1 MKPTKFR
8 IACII
13 LPLFIALCVGTASAA
28 GSGTLAATDALQIR
42 GGEDGH
48 VFIFLNGSYDPAVGG
63 LELSVFYNES
73 IAEATTFVRNPEAGS
88 GVTPRDLSSG
98 FSPQLANDVG
108 IPTETW
114 LWDITF
120 RARVNDGSVMTV
132 GLVPS
137 VVSSVNLPPDDYL
150 SVTAVHNATF
160 STKDEVLPVIN
171 ITTPVTVSPTFNIAG
186 TIYDVG
192 GMGTA
197 QATLKNTTH
206 AAVTYD
212 LTLNGLAPTCTFSEQ
227 VTWPIED
234 GVTLTV
240 TATDDAGNTNTSSQ
254 VINVVDVGFS
264 NPEPTGYI
272 NATPAQAQAFMS
284 QIDKTEPITMYLGSA
299 TYGPTRLT
307 LDTTTD
313 YAKGDL
319 PNDLVD
325 GEYWVNVS
333 GTDNFGD
340 ERCLNWT
347 FTLDA
352 TAPVINSFTITDSD
366 GDGYIEAEEDL
377 TLTWVATDRYFKNV
391 TLMDVNSREVL
402 WSSDDASGSDTIQ
415 IDDGNRDLAF
425 RAYDRAGN
433 YDSRAFHLYYDYMI
447 WVNSTKVGEVS
458 GIDTTYTA
466 AKDLSRTAVSSITL
480 YNGCTV
486 PLPSLETL
494 ERTVTNLGQ
503 VTSDTYVTADNTA
516 NRTLVGNETYQ
527 TAWVYN
533 PGKTF
538 DFSVKVAHAPRAV
551 LVLGE
556 ANESYIADLI
566 NAGKGGINSI
576 DYTELIQKTA
586 YIFIEGGWAKVAV
599 DDNGKIT
606 MPAQSGNAI
615 TTGSGSIAE
624 TLRHSKNQVNLDTG
638 YRLSTQNLDAITLA
652 PGDYALAA
660 ITMDGDRIG
669 LLAAM
674 PVIVMESGDQGA
686 IDPVTVKQNE
696 TFTAQFTYDTPC
708 ERLGVVLLRD
718 VTYEGT
724 AFIDAAK
731 LSKDKGT
738 LKQALKLNITHGGIP
753 ATQKLIGNIYV
764 SPSSGKYAVANTN
777 KATISTSGLEPGS
790 YHVYMIGQSKNG
802 TVQAYGMHTLEITTE
817 TTPKPTPKPPSGG
830 GGGGGGSSPTY
841 TSYTG
846 TGTLT
851 VNNVGTVLR
860 SIKVNADDKVGSL
873 LVPIGVKA
881 LDKDGKPLTSITL
894 TPLASDKMPAVPSG
908 ALFKFAGYVYE
919 AGPDGATFEPG
930 ITLAFDLPADAWNA
944 LDPDNNDFKV
954 KWYNEETEEWEDVPT
969 TTYKST
975 RSVDAEITHFSTFA
989 LFTEPVTTP
998 TETPTPP
1005 VDIDTPTTPPGDEK
1019 PPAGEFPT
1027 TIFAIV
1033 VVLVIVIAA
1042 GYFFIVRK

>member
-458 GIDTTYTA
+458 GLDTTYTA
-466 AKDLSRTAVSSITL
+466 VKDVSRTAVSSITL
-480 YNGCTV
+480 YGCTV
-486 PLPSLETL
+486 TLPTL
-494 ERTVTNLGQ
+494 NQLQKNVTNVGW
-503 VTSDTYVTADNTA
+503 VTPDTYVVVDKNA
-516 NRTLVGNETYQ
+516 NKTISGSETYQ
-527 TAWVYN
+527 NAWVLDPN
-533 PGKTF
+533 TDL
-538 DFSVKVAHAPRAV
+538 DFLVKVPHVHNAT

-556 ANESYIADLI
+556 ANESYIDELI
-566 NAGKGGINSI
+566 RGGRGGMHSVN
-576 DYTELIQKTA
+576 YTELIKKAA
-586 YIFIEGGWAKVAV
+586 YIFIDGGWAKVTV
-599 DDNGKIT
+599 DDDGTISI
-606 MPAQSGNAI
+606 PEHSGNNI
-615 TTGSGSIAE
+615 TNAGNISA
-624 TLRHSKNQVNLDTG
+624 TLRHPDNQVDLHTG
-638 YRLSTQNLDAITLA
+638 YRLSTQGLTAITPA

-660 ITMDGDRIG
+660 IAMDGDRIG
-669 LLAAM
+669 LLGAM
-674 PVIVMESGDQGA
+674 PIMVMESPDQGA
-686 IDPVTVKQNE
+686 ITPTSVQQNA
-696 TFTAQFTYDTPC
+696 TFTAQFRYDTPC
-708 ERLGVVLLRD
+708 ERLGVVVLRNVAYD
-718 VTYEGT
+718 GNALIDMSTLGRDTLRLNLTY
-724 AFIDAAK
+724 
-731 LSKDKGT
+731 
-738 LKQALKLNITHGGIP
+738 NGIA
-753 ATQKLIGNIYV
+753 ATQKLAGNVYV
-764 SPSSGKYAVANTN
+764 SPSSGKYVVANTN
-777 KATISTSGLEPGS
+777 QATISTTGLEPDT
-790 YHVYMIGQSKNG
+790 YQVYMVGQSANG
-802 TVQAYGMHTLEITTE
+802 TMQAYGQHTLTITPHVT
-817 TTPKPTPKPPSGG
+817 PTPTAPPHHG
-830 GGGGGGSSPTY
+830 GGGGGGSSKAPV
-841 TSYTG
+841 SYTT
-846 TGTLT
+846 TGTLLT
-851 VNNVGTVLR
+851 NSAGTVLK
-860 SIKVNADDKVGSL
+860 SIRVNAEDNVGSL
-873 LVPIGVKA
+873 LIPIGTKA
-881 LDKDGKPLTSITL
+881 LDADGNPLSSISLKPLTG
-894 TPLASDKMPAVPSG
+894 SDVPAAPTG
-908 ALFKFAGYVYE
+908 AVFQFAGYAYE
-919 AGPDGATFEPG
+919 AGPAGATFEPG
-930 ITLAFDLPADAWNA
+930 ITLTFDIPDDVWETLYLPGNQ
-944 LDPDNNDFKV
+944 LTV
-954 KWYNEETEEWEDVPT
+954 KWYNPETDLWEDLPVTVSPGSKT
-969 TTYKST
+969 VTAT
-975 RSVDAEITHFSTFA
+975 VTHFSTFA

-998 TETPTPP
+998 VTPTETATTAPATQ
-1005 VDIDTPTTPPGDEK
+1005 TTTPPGEQ
-1019 PPAGEFPT
+1019 PGEGLPMT
-1027 TIFAIV
+1027 MILSIFAV
-1033 VVLVIVIAA
+1033 VVIIVAA
-1042 GYFFIVRK
+1042 GYFFMMRK

>member
-160 STKDEVLPVIN
+160 ATKDEVLPVIN

-284 QIDKTEPITMYLGSA
+284 QIDTTQPITMYLGSA
-299 TYGPTRLT
+299 TYVPASLP
-307 LDTTTD
+307 LDTTTS
-313 YAKGDL
+313 YAKGTL
-319 PNDLVD
+319 PVGLADD
-325 GEYWVNVS
+325 TYWVNVS
-333 GTDNFGD
+333 GTDTFGD
-340 ERCLNWT
+340 ERYLNWT
-347 FTLDA
+347 FTLDT

-458 GIDTTYTA
+458 GLDTTYTA
-466 AKDLSRTAVSSITL
+466 VKDVSRTAVSSITL
-480 YNGCTV
+480 YGCTV
-486 PLPSLETL
+486 TLPTL
-494 ERTVTNLGQ
+494 NQLQKNVTNVGW
-503 VTSDTYVTADNTA
+503 VTPDTYVVVDKNA
-516 NRTLVGNETYQ
+516 NKTISGSETYQ
-527 TAWVYN
+527 NAWVLDPN
-533 PGKTF
+533 TDL
-538 DFSVKVAHAPRAV
+538 DFLVKVPHVHNAT

-556 ANESYIADLI
+556 ANESYIDELI
-566 NAGKGGINSI
+566 RGGRGGMHSVN
-576 DYTELIQKTA
+576 YTELIKKAA
-586 YIFIEGGWAKVAV
+586 YIFIDGGWAKVTV
-599 DDNGKIT
+599 DDDGTISI
-606 MPAQSGNAI
+606 PEHSGNNI
-615 TTGSGSIAE
+615 TNAGNISA
-624 TLRHSKNQVNLDTG
+624 TLRHPDNQVDLHTG
-638 YRLSTQNLDAITLA
+638 YRLSTQGLTAITPA

-660 ITMDGDRIG
+660 IAMDGDRIG
-669 LLAAM
+669 LLGAM
-674 PVIVMESGDQGA
+674 PIMVMESPDQGA
-686 IDPVTVKQNE
+686 ITPTSVQQNA
-696 TFTAQFTYDTPC
+696 TFTAQFRYDTPC
-708 ERLGVVLLRD
+708 ERLGVVVLRNVAYD
-718 VTYEGT
+718 GNALIDMSTLGRDTLRLNLTY
-724 AFIDAAK
+724 
-731 LSKDKGT
+731 
-738 LKQALKLNITHGGIP
+738 NGIA
-753 ATQKLIGNIYV
+753 ATQKLAGNVYV
-764 SPSSGKYAVANTN
+764 SPSSGKYVVANTN
-777 KATISTSGLEPGS
+777 QATISTTGLEPDT
-790 YHVYMIGQSKNG
+790 YQVYMVGQSANG
-802 TVQAYGMHTLEITTE
+802 TMQAYGQHTLTITPHVT
-817 TTPKPTPKPPSGG
+817 PTPTAPPHHG
-830 GGGGGGSSPTY
+830 GGGGGGSSKAPV
-841 TSYTG
+841 SYTT
-846 TGTLT
+846 TGTLLT
-851 VNNVGTVLR
+851 NSAGTVLK
-860 SIKVNADDKVGSL
+860 SIRVNAEDNVGNL
-873 LVPIGVKA
+873 LVPIGTKA
-881 LDKDGKPLTSITL
+881 LDKDGNPLKSISL
-894 TPLASDKMPAVPSG
+894 SPLAGSDVPAVPTG
-908 ALFKFAGYVYE
+908 AIFQFAGYAYE
-919 AGPDGATFEPG
+919 AGPAGATFEPG
-930 ITLAFDLPADAWNA
+930 ITLTFTLPDDVWETLYLPGNQ
-944 LDPDNNDFKV
+944 LTV
-954 KWYNEETEEWEDVPT
+954 KWYNPETELWEDIPVTVSPGSKT
-969 TTYKST
+969 VTAT
-975 RSVDAEITHFSTFA
+975 VTHFSIYA
-989 LFTEPVTTP
+989 LFTEPMTTPVTP
-998 TETPTPP
+998 TETAT
-1005 VDIDTPTTPPGDEK
+1005 TAPTTQTTT
-1019 PPAGEFPT
+1019 PPAGEQPAEGLPVT
-1027 TIFAIV
+1027 MILSIFAV
-1033 VVLVIVIAA
+1033 VVIIAAA
-1042 GYFFIVRK
+1042 GYFFMMRK

>member
-458 GIDTTYTA
+458 GLDTTYTA
-466 AKDLSRTAVSSITL
+466 VKDVSRTAVSSITL
-480 YNGCTV
+480 YGCTV
-486 PLPSLETL
+486 TLPTL
-494 ERTVTNLGQ
+494 NQLQKNVTNVGW
-503 VTSDTYVTADNTA
+503 VTPDTYVVVDKNA
-516 NRTLVGNETYQ
+516 NKTISGSETYQ
-527 TAWVYN
+527 NAWVLDPN
-533 PGKTF
+533 TDL
-538 DFSVKVAHAPRAV
+538 DFLVKVPHVHNAT

-556 ANESYIADLI
+556 ANESYIDELI
-566 NAGKGGINSI
+566 RGGRGGMHSVN
-576 DYTELIQKTA
+576 YTELIKKAA
-586 YIFIEGGWAKVAV
+586 YIFIDGGWAKVTV
-599 DDNGKIT
+599 DDDGTISI
-606 MPAQSGNAI
+606 PEHSGNNI
-615 TTGSGSIAE
+615 TNAGNISA
-624 TLRHSKNQVNLDTG
+624 TLRHPDNQVDLHTG
-638 YRLSTQNLDAITLA
+638 YRLSTQGLTAITPA

-660 ITMDGDRIG
+660 IAMDGDRIG
-669 LLAAM
+669 LLGAM
-674 PVIVMESGDQGA
+674 PIMVMESPDQGA
-686 IDPVTVKQNE
+686 ITPTSVQQNA
-696 TFTAQFTYDTPC
+696 TFTAQFRYDTPC
-708 ERLGVVLLRD
+708 ERLGVVVLRNVAYD
-718 VTYEGT
+718 GN
-724 AFIDAAK
+724 ALIDA
-731 LSKDKGT
+731 LT
-738 LKQALKLNITHGGIP
+738 LGRDTLRLNLTYNGIA
-753 ATQKLIGNIYV
+753 ATQKLAGNVYV
-764 SPSSGKYAVANTN
+764 SPSSGKYVVANTN
-777 KATISTSGLEPGS
+777 QATISTTGLEPDT
-790 YHVYMIGQSKNG
+790 YQVYMVGQSANG
-802 TVQAYGMHTLEITTE
+802 TMQAYGQHTLTITPHVT
-817 TTPKPTPKPPSGG
+817 PTPTAPPHHG
-830 GGGGGGSSPTY
+830 GGGGGGSSKAPV
-841 TSYTG
+841 SYTT
-846 TGTLT
+846 TGTLLT
-851 VNNVGTVLR
+851 NSAGTVLK
-860 SIKVNADDKVGSL
+860 SIRVNAEDNVGSL
-873 LVPIGVKA
+873 LIPIGTKA
-881 LDKDGKPLTSITL
+881 LDADGNPLSSISLKPLTG
-894 TPLASDKMPAVPSG
+894 SDVPAAPTG
-908 ALFKFAGYVYE
+908 AVFQFAGYAYE
-919 AGPDGATFEPG
+919 AGPVGATFEPG
-930 ITLAFDLPADAWNA
+930 ITLTFDIPDDVWETLYLPGNQ
-944 LDPDNNDFKV
+944 LTV
-954 KWYNEETEEWEDVPT
+954 KWYNPETDLWEDLPVTVSPGSKT
-969 TTYKST
+969 VTAT
-975 RSVDAEITHFSTFA
+975 VTHFSTFA

-998 TETPTPP
+998 VTPTETATTAPATQ
-1005 VDIDTPTTPPGDEK
+1005 TTTPPGEQ
-1019 PPAGEFPT
+1019 PGEGLPMT
-1027 TIFAIV
+1027 MILSIFAIV
-1033 VVLVIVIAA
+1033 VIIVAA
-1042 GYFFIVRK
+1042 GYFFMMRK

>member
-48 VFIFLNGSYDPAVGG
+48 VFIFLNGSYDPAARGLQLNVYYDESLVDYMGISKNPAVGFG
-63 LELSVFYNES
+63 TENVND
-73 IAEATTFVRNPEAGS
+73 P
-88 GVTPRDLSSG
+88 SSG
-98 FSPQLANDVG
+98 FALVLTNPSE

-120 RARVNDGSVMTV
+120 RAEKNDGSRMET
-132 GLVPS
+132 GLGLADIG
-137 VVSSVNLPPDDYL
+137 VNSTYKYIND
-150 SVTAVHNATF
+150 TTVHNGTF
-160 STKDEVLPVIN
+160 TTKDEVPPQIAL
-171 ITTPVTVSPTFNIAG
+171 TTPTSVSPTFNIAG

-458 GIDTTYTA
+458 GLDTTYTA
-466 AKDLSRTAVSSITL
+466 VKDVSRTAVSSITL
-480 YNGCTV
+480 YGCTV
-486 PLPSLETL
+486 TLPTL
-494 ERTVTNLGQ
+494 NQLQKNVTNVGW
-503 VTSDTYVTADNTA
+503 VTPDTYVVVDKNA
-516 NRTLVGNETYQ
+516 NKTISGSETYQ
-527 TAWVYN
+527 NAWVLDPN
-533 PGKTF
+533 TDL
-538 DFSVKVAHAPRAV
+538 DFLVKVPHVHNAT

-556 ANESYIADLI
+556 ANESYIDELI
-566 NAGKGGINSI
+566 RGGRGGMHSVN
-576 DYTELIQKTA
+576 YTELIKKAA
-586 YIFIEGGWAKVAV
+586 YIFIDGGWAKVTV
-599 DDNGKIT
+599 DDDGTISI
-606 MPAQSGNAI
+606 PEHSGNNI
-615 TTGSGSIAE
+615 TNAGNISA
-624 TLRHSKNQVNLDTG
+624 TLRHPDNQVDLHTG
-638 YRLSTQNLDAITLA
+638 YRLSTQGLTAITPA

-660 ITMDGDRIG
+660 IAMDGDRIG
-669 LLAAM
+669 LLGAM
-674 PVIVMESGDQGA
+674 PIMVMESPDQGA
-686 IDPVTVKQNE
+686 ITPTSVQQNA
-696 TFTAQFTYDTPC
+696 TFTAQFRYDTPC
-708 ERLGVVLLRD
+708 ERLGVVVLRNVAYD
-718 VTYEGT
+718 GNALIDMSTLGRDTLRLNLTY
-724 AFIDAAK
+724 
-731 LSKDKGT
+731 
-738 LKQALKLNITHGGIP
+738 NGIA
-753 ATQKLIGNIYV
+753 ATQKLAGNVYV
-764 SPSSGKYAVANTN
+764 SPSSGKYVVANTN
-777 KATISTSGLEPGS
+777 QATISTTGLEPDT
-790 YHVYMIGQSKNG
+790 YQVYMVGQSANG
-802 TVQAYGMHTLEITTE
+802 TMQAYGQHTLTITPHVT
-817 TTPKPTPKPPSGG
+817 PTPTAPPHHG
-830 GGGGGGSSPTY
+830 GGGGGGSSKAPV
-841 TSYTG
+841 SYTT
-846 TGTLT
+846 TGTLLT
-851 VNNVGTVLR
+851 NSAGTVLK
-860 SIKVNADDKVGSL
+860 SIRVNAEDNVGSL
-873 LVPIGVKA
+873 LIPIGTKA
-881 LDKDGKPLTSITL
+881 LDADGNPLSSISLKPLTG
-894 TPLASDKMPAVPSG
+894 SDVPAAPTG
-908 ALFKFAGYVYE
+908 AVFQFAGYAYE
-919 AGPDGATFEPG
+919 AGPAGATFEPG
-930 ITLAFDLPADAWNA
+930 ITLTFDIPDDVWETLYLPGNQ
-944 LDPDNNDFKV
+944 LTV
-954 KWYNEETEEWEDVPT
+954 KWYNPETDLWEDLPVTVSPGSKT
-969 TTYKST
+969 VTAT
-975 RSVDAEITHFSTFA
+975 VTHFSTFA

-998 TETPTPP
+998 VTPTETATTAPATQ
-1005 VDIDTPTTPPGDEK
+1005 TTTPPGEQ
-1019 PPAGEFPT
+1019 PGEGLPMT
-1027 TIFAIV
+1027 MILSIFAV
-1033 VVLVIVIAA
+1033 VVIIVAA
-1042 GYFFIVRK
+1042 GYFFMMRK